1 MKEENKSEFLSKV
14 EEFAKEVQEMV
25 NAKGAKRSIIVLAT
39 EAVENEDATKQII
52 GVAGNGK
59 ELVHSIAKFANQES
73 TSPLLKEGLKL
84 SLIESFADKFG
95 GGNEVNLII
104 TH

>member
-25 NAKGAKRSIIVLAT
+25 SAKDVKRSIIVLAT

-59 ELVHSIAKFANQES
+59 ELVYSIAKFANQES
-73 TSPLLKEGLKL
+73 TRPLLKKVLEL
-84 SLIESFADKFG
+84 SLIESFADKFVG
-95 GGNEVNLII
+95 GAMK
-104 TH
+104 